1 MTLWGIRGEKGKT
14 EGRGHL
20 APSESAVVESES
32 AVVDAQQWT
41 SGRHLLGDAHEFI
54 PVGAVPLS
62 PLSVLS

>member
-20 APSESAVVESES
+20 APSESAVV
-32 AVVDAQQWT
+32 DAQQWT
-41 SGRHLLGDAHEFI
+41 SSRHLLGDAHEFI